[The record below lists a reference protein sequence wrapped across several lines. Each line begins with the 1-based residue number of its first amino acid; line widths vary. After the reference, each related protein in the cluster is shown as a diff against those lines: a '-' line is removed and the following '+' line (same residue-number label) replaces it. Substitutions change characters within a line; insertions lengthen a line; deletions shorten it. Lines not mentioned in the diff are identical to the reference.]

1 MTLSQCEVAQLAVTF
16 TQEHATQIAAKAA
29 CYGEPVADVRQNA
42 RVIIL
47 ELGKKYDPAK
57 GSLCQFVFGHL
68 EKRNLRQNGAHRF
81 AISLN
86 DEKIIEEVESLPDE
100 AGINND
106 EDFFTAN
113 TPLAGMI
120 RAIAHFMSGKSTAEL
135 AQLLALTSRR
145 VRQILQELRQTKP
158 GSNEFEPLVKTFYT
172 RLLMIDPGLIH
183 AKHPS
188 TC

>member
-1 MTLSQCEVAQLAVTF
+1 MRLPPCEVAQRAITF
-16 TQEHATQIAAKAA
+16 TQEYAAQIAAKAA
-29 CYGEPVADVRQNA
+29 CYGEPLADVRQDVY
-42 RVIIL
+42 VIFL
-47 ELGKKYDPAK
+47 ELFEKYDPAK

-68 EKRNLRQNGAHRF
+68 EKRKRRQNGAHRF

-158 GSNEFEPLVKTFYT
+158 GSNEFEPLVTTFYT

>member
-1 MTLSQCEVAQLAVTF
+1 MPLTPSEVARLAITF
-16 TQEHATQIAAKAA
+16 TQEHADQIAAKAA
-29 CYGEPVADVRQNA
+29 CYGEDRADVRQDVH
-42 RVIIL
+42 VIFFDL
-47 ELGKKYDPAK
+47 VERYDPAK

-68 EKRNLRQNGAHRF
+68 EKRKRRQNGAHRF

-86 DEKIIEEVESLPDE
+86 DEKIIEEVESLPEEADIDDDE
-100 AGINND
+100 NYL
-106 EDFFTAN
+106 TSN

-120 RAIAHFMSGKSTAEL
+120 RAVAHFMSGKSTAEL

-158 GSNEFEPLVKTFYT
+158 GSKEFEPLMTTFYT

-183 AKHPS
+183 AQHPRKR
-188 TC
+188 